1 MIIVTIKGGVKMKKI
16 LLSLLTVVVTLC
28 LISCGAVG
36 GPDLTP
42 EPTRK
47 VMKNIPDWFLNTPSK
62 AGFRYETATATSQDL
77 QLAIN
82 KATLD
87 AASRLAATIQS
98 EMEGYTKRVQEE
110 TGLGSDSDILDRYS
124 QTQGQVIATALQDYI
139 VAKKEILEEKS
150 TTQDIFRAY
159 VLIEW
164 DEGAANKR
172 LLAQIKADKEVYDAI
187 RATELLNEM
196 EEKVE
201 AYRQRMNR

>member
-1 MIIVTIKGGVKMKKI
+1 MKKI
-16 LLSLLTVVVTLC
+16 LLSLVTVVVTLC
-28 LISCGAVG
+28 LISCGSAG
-36 GPDLTP
+36 GPDLSP

-47 VMKNIPDWFLNTPSK
+47 VMKNIPDWFLNTPLK
-62 AGFRYETATATSQDL
+62 EGFRYETATATSQDL

-124 QTQGQVIATALQDYI
+124 QTQGQIIATALQDYI

-159 VLIEW
+159 ILIEW

>member
-1 MIIVTIKGGVKMKKI
+1 MKKT

-28 LISCGAVG
+28 LISCGSAG
-36 GPDLTP
+36 GPDLSP

-47 VMKNIPDWFLNTPSK
+47 VMKNIPDWFLNTPLK
-62 AGFRYETATATSQDL
+62 EGFRYETATATSQDL

-124 QTQGQVIATALQDYI
+124 QTQGQIIATALQDYI

-159 VLIEW
+159 ILIEW

-172 LLAQIKADKEVYDAI
+172 LLAQIQADKELYDAI